1 MAQGTFQVEVD
12 ELGLVSKEL
21 AEANNSMGGAMHA
34 LGRTSPQVTGHRALD
49 GACASFAEDW
59 KYGLKQLNETLHA
72 ISEGLDVT
80 VRAYRETDE
89 LVRRVMAGEAV

>member
-1 MAQGTFQVEVD
+1 MAQGTFRVEVD
-12 ELGLVSKEL
+12 ELGRVSKEL
-21 AEANNSMGGAMHA
+21 AEATGSMGGALHA
-34 LGRTSPQVTGHRALD
+34 LGRTSPQVTGQRELD
-49 GACASFAEDW
+49 GACAAFADDW

-89 LVRRVMAGEAV
+89 TVRRVMAGEAA